1 MAALLHRVMMLTKI
15 CVTSGQGLTSNLV
28 QFLQDLF
35 SCHLNWRANSA
46 WHQGNMLVSFIQS
59 VILELCHPCV
69 QVPGTLQQCQLLSGA
84 AVCPSWEGRAVSHL
98 YQGSATL
105 SSPTYELWALY
116 YSMWLYNICD
126 DLVRSFTIPAVM
138 QVVQA
143 AAYNFYHSEWVA
155 LLWVKCRKRAVLF
168 KPCRVAHWLYS
179 TLHSHTETGLVL
191 YSTS

>member
-1 MAALLHRVMMLTKI
+1 MWPLVILQPRLI
-15 CVTSGQGLTSNLV
+15 TSIHLV

-59 VILELCHPCV
+59 IILELCHPHV
-69 QVPGTLQQCQLLSGA
+69 QLPGTLQQCQLLFGA

-105 SSPTYELWALY
+105 SSPTYELWAPCDFIT
-116 YSMWLYNICD
+116 SDD

-143 AAYNFYHSEWVA
+143 AAYNSYHSEWVA